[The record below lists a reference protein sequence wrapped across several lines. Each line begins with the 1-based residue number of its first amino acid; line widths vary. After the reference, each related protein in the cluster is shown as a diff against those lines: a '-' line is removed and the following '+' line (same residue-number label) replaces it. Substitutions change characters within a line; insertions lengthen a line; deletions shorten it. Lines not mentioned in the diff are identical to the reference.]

1 MHKQPDINDL
11 KRKDLLFT
19 IAIPA
24 LAFGGILV
32 AVALEK
38 AGFIPD
44 AGNFAWGCVAAS
56 FLLGYFAYIKP
67 RRDIVALCTPLYGII
82 IFLVPLEYTPS
93 VLLQIL
99 FAVSIT
105 ILLVRLNIRFGSLAD
120 KNRGDHMEKF
130 LRTYIE
136 RIKPDVPGIS
146 RKTAH
151 EIASAFL
158 SFKFGLYGK
167 TIEQCRFALA
177 AVPEGRG
184 AGPLKKALQIV
195 QANAENLENSRVNPE
210 SSIAFSTD
218 EKAFTAIN
226 IPDEINEDPAS
237 LELDNALI
245 LLYAVAMVA
254 SPDDEEPLGE
264 HQNYVLKILTSYKSA
279 LGIA

>member
-1 MHKQPDINDL
+1 MDEQPDVNDL
-11 KRKDLLFT
+11 EKKDLLFT

-38 AGFIPD
+38 AGIIAD

-67 RRDIVALCTPLYGII
+67 KRDVVALCAPLYGII
-82 IFLVPLEYTPS
+82 IFLIPLEYPPN
-93 VLLQIL
+93 LPLQVL

-105 ILLVRLNIRFGSLAD
+105 VLLVRLNIRFGSLAEN
-120 KNRGDHMEKF
+120 KRGNPMEKF
-130 LRTYIE
+130 LRNYIE
-136 RIKPDVPGIS
+136 RMKPDVSGIS
-146 RKTAH
+146 QKTAH

-167 TIEQCRFALA
+167 TIEQCRLALA

-210 SSIAFSTD
+210 SSIAFSAD

-245 LLYAVAMVA
+245 LLYAVAIVA

-264 HQNYVLKILTSYKSA
+264 HQNYVLKILASYKSA
-279 LGIA
+279 LGIS